1 MKKSKGY
8 KNIAGLE
15 NLIAAD
21 IKQRNLETYGESIKK
36 YRKKAGL
43 TVDQL
48 ASLLQ
53 ITNSS
58 VKNWESGYSRP
69 DPEYLYRMFTILDV
83 EPNEF
88 FGIGGIG
95 TLLTTNERNLVDYY
109 RTLDDA
115 GKEDL
120 ETIAQS
126 MSDAGIPTFLA
137 DVKTV
142 ASGIITAA
150 QGMTSD
156 YEKELFVHDAIINS
170 CSYVAPEVYHLE
182 TVVLEER
189 AADVLADVVDVA
201 LHRRDDD
208 RPPHARAV
216 ALGERRAHDI
226 ERRAR
231 RLRRHEELREENATR
246 LKSPADD
253 LKSRHD
259 TRADYVQWRDAL
271 CKFFSR
277 RRRRIGLEPMP
288 NGVGQPRT
296 RSRLWL
302 SAARR
307 RLPDT

>member
-15 NLIAAD
+15 NLSAAD
-21 IKQRNLETYGESIKK
+21 IKQRNLETYGENIKK

-48 ASLLQ
+48 ASFLQ

-126 MSDAGIPTFLA
+126 MSAKAYHRKLKRSYERMNDRDTMNRVVAAGDGADWEDHPEREKVILYDSSEVNRADEIFIVSGDSMEPQFHSGDHVLVEYCDA
-137 DVKTV
+137 D
-142 ASGIITAA
+142 
-150 QGMTSD
+150 
-156 YEKELFVHDAIINS
+156 
-170 CSYVAPEVYHLE
+170 
-182 TVVLEER
+182 
-189 AADVLADVVDVA
+189 
-201 LHRRDDD
+201 
-208 RPPHARAV
+208 
-216 ALGERRAHDI
+216 
-226 ERRAR
+226 
-231 RLRRHEELREENATR
+231 ELRNGDIGIFYVPGYGGVIKQTAYDRLQSLNPDFDDIFPYADGAQVVGRVLGRITKDMIPSPEE
-246 LKSPADD
+246 
-253 LKSRHD
+253 
-259 TRADYVQWRDAL
+259 QAL
-271 CKFFSR
+271 YEEACKVFD
-277 RRRRIGLEPMP
+277 
-288 NGVGQPRT
+288 VT
-296 RSRLWL
+296 
-302 SAARR
+302 
-307 RLPDT
+307 